1 MKKDKVILT
10 DADGVLLNWEYAF
23 GEWMEYHGHLP
34 VENHSQ
40 FYKIREKYGLAF
52 DTQGDQMI
60 RNFNESAA
68 IGFLPPLRDAQYY
81 VKMLAEK
88 HQFKFLAVTSLSKN
102 EYAQTLRERN
112 LTKLFGDCFI
122 DVICLD
128 TGADKDEILTELAKK
143 YKGCY
148 WIEDKPE
155 NADVGIKCGFKS
167 LLVEH
172 AHNMSY
178 QGDAVIVKDWEQIY
192 NIITTGE

>member
-1 MKKDKVILT
+1 MKKDKVILV

-23 GEWMEYHGHLP
+23 GEWMAYHGHTP

-52 DTQGDQMI
+52 DAQGDQMI

-81 VKMLAEK
+81 VKLLSEK
-88 HQFKFLAVTSLSKN
+88 HQYKFLAVTSLSKN
-102 EYAQTLRERN
+102 EYAQTLRQRN
-112 LTKLFGDCFI
+112 LAKLFGDCFI

-128 TGADKDEILTELAKK
+128 TGADKDEILAELATE
-143 YKGCY
+143 YKGSY
-148 WIEDKPE
+148 WVEDKPE
-155 NADVGIKCGFKS
+155 NADVGLACGFKS

-172 AHNMSY
+172 AHNMQY

-192 NIITTGE
+192 NIVTSGE